1 MATPEYTVS
10 WTGAVNTAHRGLL
23 CSPEA
28 EHETQPASAV
38 SARPTV
44 VWGQNRHLWAPGAVP
59 AQTKTGRHPNN
70 TEKRQAFHQRLE
82 VVRAHLKQH
91 RGTVGEVKAALG
103 LQDWNLRH
111 CFTVFKRQGILRS
124 APTHVVLSSGRPM
137 LTFWIEAP

>member
-1 MATPEYTVS
+1 MELKTVWDGNTKTP
-10 WTGAVNTAHRGLL
+10 HRGLL

-28 EHETQPASAV
+28 MHETKPAPAVNVPQPM
-38 SARPTV
+38 

-91 RGTVGEVKAALG
+91 RGTVGEVKTALG

-111 CFTVFKRQGILRS
+111 CFKVFKRQGILRS